1 MNEWT
6 ASPLFGIALT
16 VGAYVLVDFIR
27 QKWWRWLHPLLV
39 SSVVLIMV
47 LQISGISYEA
57 YEEGGRV
64 VSFFLGPATIALGT
78 VIYKNWPRVKRKAVA
93 IMTGM
98 TFGSLLGIGSTAFF
112 LWLFDASHEVMLSML
127 PKSVTSPVSIEI
139 VSALGG
145 IPPLGAVFTVLAG
158 LLGSVVGPA
167 LTRLTGIR
175 SDVSIG
181 TAMGTTAHG
190 IGTARLLLDSESQ
203 GAVSGFAMGMSAML
217 TPIFFIPIYWWLT

>member
-1 MNEWT
+1 MNDWINN
-6 ASPLFGIALT
+6 PLFGIALT
-16 VGAYVLVDFIR
+16 VGLYVLVDLVR

-39 SSVVLIMV
+39 SSAALILL
-47 LQISGISYEA
+47 LQLGGISYA
-57 YEEGGRV
+57 SYEEGGRV

-78 VIYKNWPRVKRKAVA
+78 VIYKNWPRVKRQAAV
-93 IMTGM
+93 IITGM
-98 TFGSLLGIGSTAFF
+98 TFGSVLGIGSTAFF

-158 LLGSVVGPA
+158 LLGSVAGPA
-167 LTRLTGIR
+167 LARYAGIR

-203 GAVSGFAMGMSAML
+203 GAVSGFAMGLSAML
-217 TPIFFIPIYWWLT
+217 TPIFFIPIYWWLS